1 MSNEVTTTQQ
11 DPNAK
16 NVINYEPLFPVLT
29 ASINLDLAVE
39 DMASDLFALATDT
52 INCEGGFTT
61 YTTGQNIDHIRGIN
75 EVKQAIYGVACAMG
89 RELKMELNYDKASIH
104 VWANVMRRD
113 GHEPVHNHK
122 RGVFSGTFVVHA
134 DEKDSPLVIENPTE
148 GLRMHEGFVRPQDY
162 TAFTAPSIAINPK
175 VNQLVIWPSWLYYQV
190 PKMQTSGPRVTF
202 GFTVDFL
209 PPGV

>member
-52 INCEGGFTT
+52 VNCEGGFTT

-75 EVKQAIYGVACAMG
+75 DVKQAIYGVACAIG
-89 RELKMELNYDKASIH
+89 RNL
-104 VWANVMRRD
+104 
-113 GHEPVHNHK
+113 
-122 RGVFSGTFVVHA
+122 
-134 DEKDSPLVIENPTE
+134 
-148 GLRMHEGFVRPQDY
+148 
-162 TAFTAPSIAINPK
+162 
-175 VNQLVIWPSWLYYQV
+175 
-190 PKMQTSGPRVTF
+190 
-202 GFTVDFL
+202 
-209 PPGV
+209 